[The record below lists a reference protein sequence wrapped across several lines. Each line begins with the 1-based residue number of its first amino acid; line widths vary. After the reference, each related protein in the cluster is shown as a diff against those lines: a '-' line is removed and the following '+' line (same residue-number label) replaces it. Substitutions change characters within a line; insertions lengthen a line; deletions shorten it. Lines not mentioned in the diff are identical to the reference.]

1 VSPPESVLMA
11 TSPNVDRQTF
21 LAYLRQSGLLREEQ
35 FASIER
41 DYADVIRGRALA
53 RLLVERE
60 ILTRFQAERLLV
72 GQTGGFILGQY
83 KILEQVGRGGMGR
96 VYKAE
101 HLTMQRVVA
110 LKVLAPDLLKTERA
124 VEMFLREVR
133 AVAQLQHPNIVTAY
147 DANEI
152 NRRYYLVLEFV
163 DGPNL
168 DQLVR
173 NKGPL
178 SVGLACDYVKQ
189 TAAGLHAAHM
199 RGMLHRDIKPANIL
213 VQSQNHE
220 GESSPGLI
228 KVSDFGLARLSQPN
242 SSHAANAPAPG
253 TILTRENTVMGTPDY
268 LSPEQSRDLHKTD
281 IRSDLYSLGC
291 MFYFLLTGQVPFPGS
306 NPLDKLIRHATEK
319 PRPIGAF
326 RADVPVEVITLVDRL
341 MAKKPEDRPQT
352 PADLVKALE
361 PFAVSGPIPWAPQ
374 RATPIFLDTLAT
386 PDPRPVADCSDL
398 FFGPPGSD
406 GEMAAYSPTVTNDLS
421 PTPGPTSSP
430 SSRISLRPADCGAS
444 RIKTAVL
451 CAFLVVG
458 GLFILAC
465 LTALLGQ

>member
-1 VSPPESVLMA
+1 MAVPPG
-11 TSPNVDRQTF
+11 VDRQTF
-21 LAYLRQSGLLREEQ
+21 LAYVRQSGLLREEQ
-35 FASIER
+35 LAFIER
-41 DYADVIRGRALA
+41 EYADIPRGRALA
-53 RLLVERE
+53 PLLVEQD
-60 ILTRFQAERLLV
+60 ILTRFQAERLLQ
-72 GQTGGFILGQY
+72 GKTAGFILGQY

-101 HLTMQRVVA
+101 HRTMRRIVA

-124 VEMFLREVR
+124 VDMFLREVR

-152 NRRYYLVLEFV
+152 NGRYYLVLEFI

-173 NKGPL
+173 NKGAL
-178 SVGLACDYVKQ
+178 GVGLACDYAKQ
-189 TAAGLHAAHM
+189 IAAGLQCAHM

-213 VQSQNHE
+213 LQSQNLD
-220 GESSPGLI
+220 GEPSPGLI

-242 SSHAANAPAPG
+242 SSHAADAAVPG

-291 MFYFLLTGQVPFPGS
+291 TFYFLLTGQVPFPGGK
-306 NPLDKLIRHATEK
+306 PLEKLIQHATEK
-319 PRPIGAF
+319 PRPVGAF

-341 MAKKPEDRPQT
+341 MAKRPEERPQT
-352 PADLVKALE
+352 PADVVKALA
-361 PFAVSGPIPWAPQ
+361 PFAVSGPIPWAPP
-374 RATPIFLDTLAT
+374 RPAPVFVDVLSAPT
-386 PDPRPVADCSDL
+386 PRPVADGNDL
-398 FFGPPGSD
+398 FLGPPGSD

-421 PTPGPTSSP
+421 PTPGPPLTRVGP
-430 SSRISLRPADCGAS
+430 RPARRADD
-444 RIKTAVL
+444 RFKTALVWA
-451 CAFLVVG
+451 CLVVG
-458 GLFILAC
+458 GLCIVAGAM
-465 LTALLGQ
+465 ALLGK